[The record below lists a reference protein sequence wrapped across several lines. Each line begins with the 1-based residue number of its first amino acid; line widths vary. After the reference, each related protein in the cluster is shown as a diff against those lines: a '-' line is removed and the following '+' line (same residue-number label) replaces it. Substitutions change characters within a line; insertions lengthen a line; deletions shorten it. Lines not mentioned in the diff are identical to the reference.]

1 MKAMTIITEKI
12 EPGICKFIGQDRKRY
27 EARDNVRVLAYNPM
41 IQKIRRPRVL
51 RYGDEELSALI

>member
-12 EPGICKFIGQDRKRY
+12 EPGICKFIGQGRKRC
-27 EARDNVRVLAYNPM
+27 EARDNVRVLAYNPV

-51 RYGDEELSALI
+51 RYGGEELSAFI